1 MSAQFSIH
9 PEVRT
14 TPGDEDGSV
23 LINLQSGKVFSVNGV
38 GAKVWTM
45 LERGTGFDGIVD
57 ALSREYNLPAAELR
71 NDLDSFIDDLT
82 RKDLLKR
89 NESSH

>member
-1 MSAQFSIH
+1 
-9 PEVRT
+9 
-14 TPGDEDGSV
+14 
-23 LINLQSGKVFSVNGV
+23 
-38 GAKVWTM
+38 M